1 VKRERATQ
9 LVEQLLQRLDA
20 ERHAWPAN
28 LITEVYLFGSFARG
42 AVEPHDIDVAIE
54 MDRDDR
60 WIAHAVQSLSSG
72 RNPQSLMRRALVGNS
87 RSFGFFFDGA
97 AHADFPLTLLWRR
110 GEAISIAA
118 QRLHALAPDPTASRA
133 PRDAML
139 PQFEGLD
146 RWIDR
151 PAREH
156 LTSAVAANA
165 ISIERLDLPDA
176 TVADSAAAEYL
187 LDRWNPSSP
196 LYRAGHAVLAHVEQQ
211 GHDPRAV
218 HLHGNDVHHRRTPHF
233 AGFSLRYFKAIP
245 GCLTE
250 HEGIEW
256 IEIPHLTRT
265 GALAA
270 LRIVPL
276 NTGLLD
282 RADWS

>member
-1 VKRERATQ
+1 M
-9 LVEQLLQRLDA
+9 
-20 ERHAWPAN
+20 
-28 LITEVYLFGSFARG
+28 YLFGSFARG
-42 AVEPHDIDVAIE
+42 AAEPHDIDVAIE

-72 RNPQSLMRRALVGNS
+72 RNPQSLIHRALVGNS

-97 AHADFPLTLLWRR
+97 ARTDFPLTLLWRR

-118 QRLHALAPDPTASRA
+118 QRLHTLASDPTASRA

-176 TVADSAAAEYL
+176 TVTDPVAAEHL

-196 LYRAGHAVLAHVEQQ
+196 LCRAGHAVLAYVEQR
-211 GHDPRAV
+211 GHDSRAV
-218 HLHGNDVHHRRTPHF
+218 HLHGKDVHHRRTPHF
-233 AGFSLRYFKAIP
+233 TGLSLRYFKP
-245 GCLTE
+245 T
-250 HEGIEW
+250 H
-256 IEIPHLTRT
+256 
-265 GALAA
+265 GA
-270 LRIVPL
+270 
-276 NTGLLD
+276 
-282 RADWS
+282 

>member
-1 VKRERATQ
+1 MFVDTSEAGSPRASPRWQTRSVKRERATQ

-72 RNPQSLMRRALVGNS
+72 RNPQSLIRRALVGNS
-87 RSFGFFFDGA
+87 RSFGFFFDGKA
-97 AHADFPLTLLWRR
+97 RADFPLTLLWRR

-118 QRLHALAPDPTASRA
+118 QRLHTLTPDPTATRA

-156 LTSAVAANA
+156 LTSAVTANA
-165 ISIERLDLPDA
+165 INIERFDLPDA
-176 TVADSAAAEYL
+176 TV
-187 LDRWNPSSP
+187 
-196 LYRAGHAVLAHVEQQ
+196 
-211 GHDPRAV
+211 
-218 HLHGNDVHHRRTPHF
+218 
-233 AGFSLRYFKAIP
+233 
-245 GCLTE
+245 TE

-256 IEIPHLTRT
+256 IEIPHLART
-265 GALAA
+265 GTLTA

-276 NTGLLD
+276 NTELLD
-282 RADWS
+282 RADWA